1 MKTPANPVPRR
12 YMYRCRDCLAVSA
25 VNGSP
30 IDRSARCDCGGI
42 PESLGYVRETY
53 GGARMVRD
61 AVRCACDHR
70 CTGATGPSCDCVCRG
85 ENHGTGAVVEVTI
98 DAGGVP
104 RLRAGDLAR
113 VGAWHWTLA
122 ALEALAHERFPVDD
136 YLAGRR
142 IHNYGLWRATR
153 DSRNELAKL
162 RAAKTWHGRLRAAE
176 RLAAEWL
183 APRVAAGSVSD
194 AA

>member
-1 MKTPANPVPRR
+1 MNATPARR
-12 YMYRCRDCLAVSA
+12 YMYRCSDCLAVSA
-25 VNGSP
+25 VDGVFV
-30 IDRSARCDCGGI
+30 DRTARCECGGTV
-42 PESLGYVRETY
+42 ECLGYVRDSRRY
-53 GGARMVRD
+53 RD
-61 AVRCACDHR
+61 TVDVPCDHR
-70 CTGATGPSCDCVCRG
+70 CTGAAGPSCDCSCRG
-85 ENHGTGAVVEVTI
+85 ENHGTGRVVTVVV
-98 DAGGVP
+98 DVGGVP
-104 RLRAGDLAR
+104 RLRSPDVDRGH
-113 VGAWHWTLA
+113 AWRWTLA

-142 IHNYGLWRATR
+142 IHNYDLWRATR

-194 AA
+194 SA

>member
-1 MKTPANPVPRR
+1 MNTPAPRR
-12 YMYRCRDCLAVSA
+12 YMYRCHDCLAVSA

-53 GGARMVRD
+53 GSARMARD

-85 ENHGTGAVVEVTI
+85 ENHGTGAVVEVVV

-113 VGAWHWTLA
+113 SRGDRKSTRLNSS
-122 ALEALAHERFPVDD
+122 HEFV
-136 YLAGRR
+136 
-142 IHNYGLWRATR
+142 
-153 DSRNELAKL
+153 SRMPSSA
-162 RAAKTWHGRLRAAE
+162 
-176 RLAAEWL
+176 
-183 APRVAAGSVSD
+183 
-194 AA
+194 

>member
-1 MKTPANPVPRR
+1 MNTPVTRR
-12 YMYRCRDCLAVSA
+12 YMYRCHDCLAVSA
-25 VNGSP
+25 VDGVLV
-30 IDRSARCDCGGI
+30 DRRARCDCGGTV
-42 PESLGYVRETY
+42 ECLGYVRDTGRRY
-53 GGARMVRD
+53 LARDSFDVP
-61 AVRCACDHR
+61 CDHR
-70 CTGATGPSCDCVCRG
+70 CTGATGPNCDCSCRG
-85 ENHGTGAVVEVTI
+85 ENHGTGRVVTVVV

-176 RLAAEWL
+176 RLAGEWL
-183 APRVAAGSVSD
+183 APRVAAVSASD
-194 AA
+194 SA